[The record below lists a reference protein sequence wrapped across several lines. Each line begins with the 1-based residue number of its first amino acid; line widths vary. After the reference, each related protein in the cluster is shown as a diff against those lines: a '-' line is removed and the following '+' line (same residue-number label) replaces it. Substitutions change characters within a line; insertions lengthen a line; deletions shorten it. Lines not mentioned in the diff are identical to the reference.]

1 MFFSLQIFQYERSP
15 KTAALLQLL
24 FCSLFRAE
32 PTTQIIWQRIRIR
45 TCANT
50 GSDKQILS
58 FVQIFD
64 LCLGKWIR
72 LMTLLH
78 PTHTVPIPTLIFS
91 GTRLSLRSSRTW
103 NPGLW
108 RNSVFKVDSLS
119 RTIPWPTRLSTES
132 NPCMQSK
139 GHTKW
144 KYRLPEVNEGIET
157 H

>member
-1 MFFSLQIFQYERSP
+1 MFYLICLQIFHSERSP

-78 PTHTVPIPTLIFS
+78 PTPSPYQP
-91 GTRLSLRSSRTW
+91 LSLAGHAWASEVPGPGIQVCEEIQFSRWTLSQELYLDQRGYQLRAIRVC
-103 NPGLW
+103 NPKGIL
-108 RNSVFKVDSLS
+108 NENIVFQ
-119 RTIPWPTRLSTES
+119 R
-132 NPCMQSK
+132 
-139 GHTKW
+139 
-144 KYRLPEVNEGIET
+144 
-157 H
+157 